1 MWRHFSTPH
10 LHLLSG
16 ACCTAESF
24 VNNGVTLLDKLLILV
39 PQASFFC
46 IMLLK
51 KKKKK
56 KRKKKEKK
64 EFPYHTAYMP
74 ISINQ
79 WMADIYISQEEK
91 GKNRSY
97 TLFLHIFINHIS
109 AFWVPSVYKAIMM
122 QTSMFLERQMWSL
135 WLKASTTLIC
145 HSCAYN
151 KKNTKNKRPVN
162 KCSELWKSMC
172 TTKEFSFV
180 ESFYIFNII
189 LQKVMSPLFVIKQW
203 TAS

>member
-1 MWRHFSTPH
+1 MK
-10 LHLLSG
+10 
-16 ACCTAESF
+16 
-24 VNNGVTLLDKLLILV
+24 TLLDSTPPSSQRCLLHCWEFCKQWSHTAGQTFNSSTPSI
-39 PQASFFC
+39 FF
-46 IMLLK
+46 LHYVVK
-51 KKKKK
+51 KKE
-56 KRKKKEKK
+56 RKKKGKKKKK